1 MPSSTQAGISLDK
14 SGLAT
19 VCIEIIEVTAVVVVE
34 VGVHYF
40 FGRVGGWVGVLD
52 ENKAIV
58 SPAGAWLWAEL
69 GNKGVSDRDLKNFL
83 FVRIHC
89 RNKTS
94 WG

>member
-40 FGRVGGWVGVLD
+40 FGRVGWLRSLCVGWVGVLD
-52 ENKAIV
+52 EIKAILN
-58 SPAGAWLWAEL
+58 S
-69 GNKGVSDRDLKNFL
+69 S
-83 FVRIHC
+83 
-89 RNKTS
+89 
-94 WG
+94 

>member
-40 FGRVGGWVGVLD
+40 FGRVGGWVGWLRSLCVGWVGVLD
-52 ENKAIV
+52 ENKAILN
-58 SPAGAWLWAEL
+58 S
-69 GNKGVSDRDLKNFL
+69 S
-83 FVRIHC
+83 
-89 RNKTS
+89 
-94 WG
+94 